1 MVMADLEQLI
11 EAGPPP
17 ATPTARVA
25 LGLARAKLNRPPR
38 PEPVWK
44 LVGAAGLAAG
54 SALLLAVAIIIGPP
68 TPADRQT
75 DVNPWVR

>member
-1 MVMADLEQLI
+1 MADMDQLI

-17 ATPTARVA
+17 ATPTTRVV
-25 LGLARAKLNRPPR
+25 LGLVRAKLNRPPP
-38 PEPVWK
+38 PEPIWK

-54 SALLLAVAIIIGPP
+54 AALLLATAIIIGPP
-68 TPADRQT
+68 SPSDRQT